1 MIIDVNPQIK
11 QDLLTYESHEKKI
24 LKEFN
29 EHVKAVNSEME
40 KLIKNINLKGQY
52 SIDVMKNGNNFYVID
67 MALMS
72 ESALVELLPTEI
84 QKKYK

>member
-1 MIIDVNPQIK
+1 M
-11 QDLLTYESHEKKI
+11 LFRSEKKI

>member
-1 MIIDVNPQIK
+1 MVMKNALKNQMIIDVNPQIK

-40 KLIKNINLKGQY
+40 KLIKIL
-52 SIDVMKNGNNFYVID
+52 I
-67 MALMS
+67 
-72 ESALVELLPTEI
+72 
-84 QKKYK
+84 